1 MRQITGAEFDAEVI
15 GSKQPVVVDFYT
27 DDCPPCRALSPV
39 LQQWEEDSNGAY
51 KVVKVDAAVEQ
62 SLAASYGVRAVP
74 SLFLFSNGKCV
85 GQTVGLKSK
94 GNMQKWV
101 SESLQQA

>member
-1 MRQITGAEFDAEVI
+1 MKQIKGAEFDAEVI

-51 KVVKVDAAVEQ
+51 KVVKVDAAVEAD
-62 SLAASYGVRAVP
+62 LAASYGVRAVP

-94 GNMQKWV
+94 NSMQKWV
-101 SESLQQA
+101 SESLRT